1 MTPRGELPH
10 AHPFMPSD
18 SPLRPLPATLDDVVA
33 RLETIAQDAV
43 DTGSRHGYFAALYH
57 RVTVAVRAGIQ
68 AQAFE
73 DSARM
78 ARLDIAFANR
88 YIEAYDKHVGGVAP
102 TLSWAAAFS
111 AGVRS
116 DLSVLQHLVLGMNA
130 HINLDLGIAA
140 AAVAP
145 GAQLEAL
152 HGDFNRIN
160 GVLASLLPTVEGQLR
175 EMSPTLDLMAGLAHD
190 ANRLDERVGNFSMN
204 KARDA
209 AWAFARRLN
218 AMPSGTMRALDIAA
232 RDTLTAAL
240 ALKVQEPGPASAL
253 LGGADRAAVS
263 AHIRILSR
271 PATAGLSG

>member
-1 MTPRGELPH
+1 M
-10 AHPFMPSD
+10 
-18 SPLRPLPATLDDVVA
+18 SPDASLRPLPATIDEVVA
-33 RLETIAQDAV
+33 RLATIAQDAV

-57 RVTVAVRAGIQ
+57 RVTVAVRAGIL
-68 AQAFE
+68 AHAFE
-73 DSARM
+73 DNARM
-78 ARLDIAFANR
+78 ARLDVVFANR
-88 YIEAYDKHVGGVAP
+88 YIEAYDRQTRGLAP
-102 TLSWAAAFS
+102 SLSWAAAFA
-111 AGVRS
+111 AGVRP

-140 AAVAP
+140 ATIAP
-145 GAQLEAL
+145 GDALEAL

-190 ANRLDERVGNFSMN
+190 ANRLDERIGNFSMN

-218 AMPSGTMRALDIAA
+218 SMHTGTARALDIAA
-232 RDTLTAAL
+232 RDTITAAL
-240 ALKVQEPGPASAL
+240 ALKIQEPGPASAL
-253 LGGADRAAVS
+253 LGGADNAAVS

-271 PATAGLSG
+271 PAADGLAG